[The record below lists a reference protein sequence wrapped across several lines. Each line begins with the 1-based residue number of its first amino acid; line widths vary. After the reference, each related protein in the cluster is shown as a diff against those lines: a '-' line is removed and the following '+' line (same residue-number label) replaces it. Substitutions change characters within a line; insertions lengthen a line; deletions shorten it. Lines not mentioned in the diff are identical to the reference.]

1 MVKNLL
7 FYVLLSILLYF
18 INKQLDN
25 FFLMVLFDLAIVIP
39 AIHIKKWLSKKNI

>member
-1 MVKNLL
+1 MIKNLL
-7 FYVLLSILLYF
+7 FYVVLSILLYF

-39 AIHIKKWLSKKNI
+39 AIHIKKRIDK